1 MKPTSG
7 SELCAIQ
14 IIEKTSYLLRRQNLT
29 FLCLFLYNLFKIVLN
44 CQQIVYNDL
53 QIVISLICVTVF
65 TPMKFCVLLLI
76 RRSFS
81 LNFPDIIS
89 KMEYCPPNVTLSVI
103 WFNHGI
109 SQCFMDTVSTSIFTG
124 FLLIFGSIQLY
135 MYNKYASLIS
145 DLNQISKS
153 KLFYLQIFLS
163 VVVPILAIA
172 RFILQSAIYNGGKV
186 YGYMVSWASFT

>member
-1 MKPTSG
+1 MIKHIK
-7 SELCAIQ
+7 LVFLI
-14 IIEKTSYLLRRQNLT
+14 YLS
-29 FLCLFLYNLFKIVLN
+29 F
-44 CQQIVYNDL
+44 
-53 QIVISLICVTVF
+53 IS
-65 TPMKFCVLLLI
+65 
-76 RRSFS
+76 
-81 LNFPDIIS
+81 DIIS

-103 WFNHGI
+103 WLNHGI
-109 SQCFMDTVSTSIFTG
+109 SQCFMDTISTSIFTG

-135 MYNKYASLIS
+135 MYNKYASIIS

-186 YGYMVSWASFT
+186 YGYMVRRFNCMF